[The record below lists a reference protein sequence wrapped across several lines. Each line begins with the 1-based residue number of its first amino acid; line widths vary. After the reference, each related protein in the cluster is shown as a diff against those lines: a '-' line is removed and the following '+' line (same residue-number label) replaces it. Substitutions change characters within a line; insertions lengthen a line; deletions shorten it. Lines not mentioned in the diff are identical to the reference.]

1 MMYDITIK
9 LKFEA
14 AHRLLTYQ
22 GKCKHLHGHSYL
34 ALVNIGMEELQPD
47 GFVMDFGV
55 LKKIVGDWIDTHWD
69 HVTILHKDDPLL
81 FILREHACK
90 VYELPENPT
99 AEHMAQHLY
108 AYTCAVFSH
117 RTKLL
122 INWVTIQETET
133 SWATYRPKTYK
144 GECLDQ

>member
-1 MMYDITIK
+1 MMYDITVK

-34 ALVNIGMEELQPD
+34 ALVNIGIEELCPD

-69 HVTILHKDDPLL
+69 HATILCKDDPLL
-81 FILREHACK
+81 PILREHMCK
-90 VYELPENPT
+90 TYELTENPT
-99 AEHMAQHLY
+99 AEHMAKYLY
-108 AYTCAVFSH
+108 DHICTVFSP
-117 RTKLL
+117 RTELL
-122 INWVTIQETET
+122 INWVTIQETVT
-133 SWATYRPKTYK
+133 SWATYRLN
-144 GECLDQ
+144 E